1 MNKQQFDNFY
11 TPDYPNYFRMVS
23 DIGSTLNGRKDR
35 FDKADLLE
43 QGLQQSTSSRLTWVD
58 DIGCDMIDQ
67 RNKIKYEVKSQ
78 ANSLYTKK
86 GNKKSKTSKIKLKNT
101 LQQGEAKKLD
111 VTSDY
116 LIIIDTAAMAMA
128 IISYEQVVNEFTNE
142 LKDGFDCQIPLD
154 RLCFLHEPELNA
166 STMNESMLSYAQQK
180 QQMQK
185 RYVESYFNK

>member
-11 TPDYPNYFRMVS
+11 TPDYINYFRMIE

-43 QGLQQSTSSRLTWVD
+43 QGLQECTSSKLVWVD
-58 DIGCDMIDQ
+58 DIGCDMVDKE
-67 RNKIKYEVKSQ
+67 NKIRYEVKSQ

-101 LQQGEAKKLD
+101 LQQGEAKKLE

-116 LIIIDTAAMAMA
+116 LIVIDTAAMAMA

-154 RLCFLHEPELNA
+154 KLCFLREPKVNA
-166 STMNESMLSYAQQK
+166 STINESVLTYAQRK
-180 QQMQK
+180 QEMQS
-185 RYVESYFNK
+185 RYVKSYFNR